1 MCVCVCVCVCVIKYN
16 EIHMLR
22 GEIMRRV
29 RTDILIGRA
38 GKDHGYDCKMLACNS
53 PSKNGT

>member
-1 MCVCVCVCVCVIKYN
+1 VCVCVCVCVIKYN